1 MSKTSARPTITPG
14 RRFFFAPALFFPG
27 PFAGSE
33 NFSAKS
39 KNSLRCWT
47 RIEWKCAPQY
57 LGIFWRVCRCMLAAG
72 AGGCAVWLWLSL
84 WAVCTHSKFCF
95 PAWLLARCPAPAAFV
110 LFPRVR
116 CRLPEMVS
124 ARDISR
130 GPSCLPVPLPDRQQ
144 RTAQHGQPRAL
155 CSAGCVPFNVNT
167 MQFHVTILCSSSCNG
182 PRSATKNTDFKT

>member
-27 PFAGSE
+27 PFVGSE

-155 CSAGCVPFNVNT
+155 CSAGCVPSNVNT

-182 PRSATKNTDFKT
+182 LRSATKNTDFKT